1 MDEIELKLHDM
12 SSTLQPVDAY
22 ALVLEEV
29 NGNRKL
35 PVIIGSLEAKAI
47 RIKMLNY
54 KLPRPWT
61 HDLFLSLTR
70 ELGVTLKKILIYRA
84 FISQR
89 QCHCIRGT
97 RINLYLLSCV
107 IEEKIR
113 IVNYILYL
121 IY

>member
-47 RIKMLNY
+47 RIA
-54 KLPRPWT
+54 T
-61 HDLFLSLTR
+61 SVD
-70 ELGVTLKKILIYRA
+70 A
-84 FISQR
+84 
-89 QCHCIRGT
+89 
-97 RINLYLLSCV
+97 
-107 IEEKIR
+107 
-113 IVNYILYL
+113 
-121 IY
+121 

>member
-70 ELGVTLKKILIYRA
+70 ELGVTLKIFRVTPNSLVSDK
-84 FISQR
+84 
-89 QCHCIRGT
+89 
-97 RINLYLLSCV
+97 NKSCV
-107 IEEKIR
+107 HGR
-113 IVNYILYL
+113 GNL
-121 IY
+121 

>member
-47 RIKMLNY
+47 SCLLY
-54 KLPRPWT
+54 TSPSPR
-61 HDLFLSLTR
+61 D
-70 ELGVTLKKILIYRA
+70 
-84 FISQR
+84 
-89 QCHCIRGT
+89 
-97 RINLYLLSCV
+97 
-107 IEEKIR
+107 
-113 IVNYILYL
+113 
-121 IY
+121 